1 MSYRPLFSRF
11 QPKTAV
17 FSARAGWS
25 LGTRNWPSAWMR
37 GVRHVVSALMLVGMA
52 GVMPVQAA
60 GIGAGATAVD
70 RPMESSI
77 TNQDGVAV
85 RLADFAGAPVLVNFW
100 ATWCAPCIAELPA
113 LARAAAALA
122 PDDVTILLVSIDRG
136 GAVKARPFLDEH
148 GAGHLPMGFDP
159 KARLSRE
166 MGVRGLPTS
175 FLISAD
181 QTKQWEFVGPYEWDK
196 PEMLDQMRALL
207 AE

>member
-1 MSYRPLFSRF
+1 MY
-11 QPKTAV
+11 KWV
-17 FSARAGWS
+17 
-25 LGTRNWPSAWMR
+25 NAWMR
-37 GVRHVVSALMLVGMA
+37 PIRHVVAALMLVGMVGA
-52 GVMPVQAA
+52 ISAQAA

-77 TNQDGVAV
+77 TDQDGEALH
-85 RLADFAGAPVLVNFW
+85 LADFAGKPVLVNFW

-113 LARAAAALA
+113 LAQAAAALA
-122 PDDVTILLVSIDRG
+122 ANDVTILLVSIDRG
-136 GAVKARPFLDEH
+136 GAHKARPFLDQY

-181 QTKQWEFVGPYEWDK
+181 QAKQWEFVGPYEWDQ
-196 PEMLDQMRALL
+196 PDMLDQIRALL